1 MSNENI
7 EGGQSK
13 IDWPVFGISGGF
25 IVLFVVLALFNV
37 ELVSKW
43 VNVAQSFATTYFGAV
58 WQLLLVATFVI
69 AIYLAFSSYGAV
81 RVGGLDKPEIT
92 TFRWISMIMCAL
104 LAGGG
109 VFWSSAEPMYHFLT
123 PPPTFPGIS
132 GSTAEAV
139 APALAQCYLHWGFL
153 AWAILGTL
161 GTIVLMYSCHHK
173 NMPMKPRALL
183 YPLIGESG
191 VNSWIGTAVDAAS
204 IIAVAA
210 GTIGPI
216 GFLGLQL
223 SYSLQALMGIPDVY
237 SSQLGV
243 IIVITLVY
251 TLTAITPIYKGINL
265 LSKINVLIAIA
276 LMAVIM
282 LIGPG
287 KFIIDQFFTAFGL
300 YLQDFV
306 RVSLDR
312 SNPQWLGWWT
322 IFYWGW
328 FLGYGPMMAI
338 FVTRISRGRTIR
350 EIMLTVAVIAP
361 VVTNIWFT
369 VLGGAGIHYELTNPG
384 SVSTALNE
392 SGLPAALLA
401 IVGQL
406 PLSALLI
413 PVALVL
419 VVLFLVTTGAGMTY
433 SIAISITGDENPP
446 VWVRLFWGILMGA
459 MAAVLI
465 KIGDGGIKAL
475 QTFIIVSAIP
485 VGLFYIPQLWTGIKC
500 AKLLAQAQTQT
511 QENSSGQK

>member
-1 MSNENI
+1 MSDKNTGASIQQN
-7 EGGQSK
+7 ST
-13 IDWPVFGISGGF
+13 DWTVFAISGGF
-25 IVLFVVLALFNV
+25 IVLFVAIALFNV
-37 ELVSKW
+37 DLITKW
-43 VNVAQSFATTYFGAV
+43 VNVAQLFSTAYFGAI
-58 WQLLLVATFVI
+58 WQVLLLATFII
-69 AIYLAFSSYGAV
+69 ALWLGFSSYGKV
-81 RVGGLDKPEIT
+81 RVGGLDKPELS

-123 PPPTFPGIS
+123 PPPTFPGVA
-132 GSTAEAV
+132 GSTAAAV

-161 GTIVLMYSCHHK
+161 GTIVLMYSCYHK
-173 NMPMKPRALL
+173 NMPMKPRSLL
-183 YPLIGESG
+183 YPLLGEAG
-191 VNSWIGTAVDAAS
+191 VNGWMGTAVDAAS

-223 SYSLQALMGIPDVY
+223 SYSLEYLMGIPDVY
-237 SSQLGV
+237 ATQLGV
-243 IIVITLVY
+243 IVVITLVY
-251 TLTAITPIYKGINL
+251 TIAAATPIYKGINL
-265 LSKINVLIAIA
+265 LSKINVLIAIS

-282 LIGPG
+282 VVGPG
-287 KFIIDQFFTAFGL
+287 GFIVDSFLSAFGL

-306 RVSLDR
+306 RLSLDR

-322 IFYWGW
+322 VFYWGW

-350 EIMLTVAVIAP
+350 EIVLSVSVIAP
-361 VVTNIWFT
+361 IVTNIWFT

-384 SVSTALNE
+384 SVSNALNE
-392 SGLPAALLA
+392 SGLPAALIA

-433 SIAISITGDENPP
+433 SIAISVTGDENPP
-446 VWVRLFWGILMGA
+446 IWVRLFWGCLMGA

-475 QTFIIVSAIP
+475 QTFIIVSAVP

-500 AKLLAQAQTQT
+500 AKLLAQAQKKTEQ
-511 QENSSGQK
+511 